1 LFTCHRK
8 RAARLSERY
17 PLSNSLRVVHLG
29 KYYPP
34 APGGIEGHTQTLA
47 RGQAALGADVRVLV
61 VNHATAG
68 GRDVTFE
75 RLAATPDVEDADGP
89 VRVTRVGKS
98 ASVARL
104 DVAPGLF

>member
-8 RAARLSERY
+8 RAARLAERY

-34 APGGIEGHTQTLA
+34 STGGIEEHTRTLA

-61 VNHATAG
+61 VNHAAAN
-68 GRDVTFE
+68 GRDATFE
-75 RLAATPDVEDADGP
+75 RFTSTVDVEEWDGA
-89 VRVTRVGKS
+89 VRVIRVGRL
-98 ASVARL
+98 ASLAKL
-104 DVAPGLF
+104 DVVPG